1 MTKKS
6 KILKRQVAIA
16 CPACGGRK
24 FSSPD
29 GPEPAFPKVCVQCGA
44 SYSADDLDKPEVVDQ
59 VLAAAERDA
68 LRIAERIFRDALGK

>member
-1 MTKKS
+1 MTEKS
-6 KILKRQVAIA
+6 KILKRLVAVA

-44 SYSADDLDKPEVVDQ
+44 SYSVEDLDTPAVVDQ
-59 VLAAAERDA
+59 VFAAAENEA
-68 LRIAERIFRDALGK
+68 VRIADRIFRDALSK